1 MKSDLAGKSSSEY
14 STANGNGAAPAS
26 PKMGYFD
33 SLPTLA
39 QFFILTFLMFLFF
52 GAHNVLQ
59 EAMVA
64 LPGFDYAMMLGYME
78 VIG

>member
-1 MKSDLAGKSSSEY
+1 MKGEATGRTSNEF
-14 STANGNGAAPAS
+14 STSNGNGAAPVP
-26 PKMGYFD
+26 PKLGYFD
-33 SLPTLA
+33 SLPPLA
-39 QFFILTFLMFLFF
+39 QFFILSFLTFLFF

-64 LPGFDYAMMLGYME
+64 LPGFDFAMMLGYME

>member
-1 MKSDLAGKSSSEY
+1 MKEAANKPSSASA
-14 STANGNGAAPAS
+14 TQNGASILP
-26 PKMGYFD
+26 PKVGYFD
-33 SLPTLA
+33 SLPLA
-39 QFFILTFLMFLFF
+39 SQFFILTFFMFLFF